1 MDQINYSLEGLVFD
15 IQRFSI
21 HDGPG
26 VRTIVFLKGCPLSC
40 KWCSNPESQSIKP
53 VVMFNPSECIHCGTC
68 MKVCRQ
74 GAIDPSN
81 KGLIDRDRCIGCGEC
96 ANACPTG
103 ALVLKGKRMSVEQV
117 IMELKKDATNYR
129 RSGGGI
135 TISGGEPLVQHEFC
149 KEILKAANA
158 QGWHTAIETTACA
171 SKEVLE
177 DVIPHVDLAL
187 MDIKQMDP
195 DVHKKYTGIT
205 NDLILSGTK
214 IVSHLT
220 KTIVRVP
227 VIPGFN
233 NRKEDILSIASYAKE
248 LSGVDTLHLLP
259 YHSYGENKYGLLGR
273 DYFMKDTKTLSE
285 TEIEGLKEIVESQGL
300 KCIIGG

>member
-40 KWCSNPESQSIKP
+40 KWCSNPESQRINP
-53 VVMFNPSECIHCGTC
+53 VVMYNESECIHCGTC
-68 MKVCRQ
+68 INVCKQ
-74 GAIDPSN
+74 GAIHPSN

-103 ALVLKGKRMSVEQV
+103 ALVLKGRKMSVEQV

-129 RSGGGI
+129 RSKGGI

-149 KEILKAANA
+149 KEILKASKA

-187 MDIKQMDP
+187 MDIKHMDP
-195 DVHKKYTGIT
+195 AVHKLHTGIT
-205 NDLILSGTK
+205 NELILAGTK
-214 IVSHLT
+214 VVSNMT

-227 VIPGFN
+227 VIPNFN
-233 NRKEDILSIASYAKE
+233 SRKEDILSIASYAASLHNVE
-248 LSGVDTLHLLP
+248 TLHLLP

-273 DYFMKDTKTLSE
+273 EYALKDTKTLSE
-285 TEIEGLKEIVESQGL
+285 EQIDALKEIVESQGL
-300 KCIIGG
+300 RCVIGG